1 MIVTCNL
8 GKPLLFDPKVQG
20 KKVKVFVLTASN

>member
-1 MIVTCNL
+1 MILTCNL

-20 KKVKVFVLTASN
+20 KKGKVFVLSTSS